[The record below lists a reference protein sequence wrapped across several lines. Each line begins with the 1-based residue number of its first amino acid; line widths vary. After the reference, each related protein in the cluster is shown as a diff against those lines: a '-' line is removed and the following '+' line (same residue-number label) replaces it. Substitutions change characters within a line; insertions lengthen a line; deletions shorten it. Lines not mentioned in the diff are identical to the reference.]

1 MNPIKN
7 IKMLELHDRKND
19 ILMVSK
25 KKEHNSGYLL
35 RFTSVNH
42 ERIMFPLV
50 NIMNVFLKYSEMI

>member
-1 MNPIKN
+1 
-7 IKMLELHDRKND
+7 MLELHDRKND